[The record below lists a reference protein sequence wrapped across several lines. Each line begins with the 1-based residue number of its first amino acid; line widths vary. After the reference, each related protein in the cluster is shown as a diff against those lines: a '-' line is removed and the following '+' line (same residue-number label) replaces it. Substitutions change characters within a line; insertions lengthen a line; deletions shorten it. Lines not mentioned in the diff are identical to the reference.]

1 MLNTSTPDCGVKFS
15 TCHVNKQRL
24 INFLPVYSQSLCKVH
39 TMSFKDF
46 KVPYP
51 VDERY
56 SKRVA
61 YFSMEFAIHQPL
73 KIYSGGLGFLSGS
86 HLRSAYELKQ
96 NLIGV
101 GILWKYGYYDQARN
115 QDQTL
120 QVTWMEKQYS
130 FLEDTGIK
138 YQITVHEHPVW
149 VKVYYLN
156 PKTFNSA
163 PLFLLTTDIPEND
176 YVSQTICHR
185 LYDANVATKV
195 AQFILLGV
203 GGAKLLDEL
212 GFKPEVYHLNEAH
225 GLSAAFYL
233 YKKYNNNI
241 EEVRKRLVFTTHTPE
256 EAGNEKHDIHLCHK
270 MSYFCG
276 LTVDEVKKLTG
287 NPDEM
292 FNHSLA
298 ALRFARL
305 ANGVSKL
312 HGKVSRA
319 LWSKYDHI
327 CDIISITNAQ
337 NWTYWADELLYE
349 AVDNDDDTRFDTR
362 KAFLKKRA
370 FEIVADQTG
379 RLFDTRIFTLV
390 WARRFAGYKRA
401 GLITTDDE
409 KFEELIN
416 NKKYPIQIIWAGKPY
431 PVDYPAITEFNSLV
445 HLSRKYKNVSVLIG
459 YELMLSRRLKQGADC
474 WLNNPR
480 VPREASGTSG
490 MTAAMNG
497 TVNFST
503 DDGWIPE
510 FIKNG
515 ENGFVVPKTDYLN
528 MTVHEQDAY
537 DLNCIYE
544 ILNKQILPMYYDD
557 HKRWR
562 EVVKNGMRDVRFQFD
577 SNRMAHEYYELLY
590 KAPQK

>member
-1 MLNTSTPDCGVKFS
+1 
-15 TCHVNKQRL
+15 
-24 INFLPVYSQSLCKVH
+24 
-39 TMSFKDF
+39 MSFKDF

-51 VDERY
+51 IDARY
-56 SKRVA
+56 EKKVA
-61 YFSMEFAIHQPL
+61 YFSMEYAIHQPL

-96 NLIGV
+96 NLIAV

-149 VKVYYLN
+149 VKVFYLN
-156 PKTFNSA
+156 PQTFNSA

-176 YVSQTICHR
+176 YVSQTISHR

-203 GGAKLLDEL
+203 GGSKLLDEL
-212 GFKPEVYHLNEAH
+212 GFKPDVYHLNEAH

-276 LTVDEVKKLTG
+276 LTTDEVKKLTG
-287 NPDEM
+287 NPDDM

-319 LWSKYDHI
+319 LWSKYENI
-327 CDIISITNAQ
+327 CPIISITNAQ
-337 NWTYWADELLYE
+337 NWRYWADEQLYQ
-349 AVDNDDDTRFDTR
+349 AMGDNNDAAFDSR
-362 KAFLKKRA
+362 KTFLKKRS

-379 RLFDTRIFTLV
+379 KLYDTKIFTIV

-401 GLITTDDE
+401 GLIASDDE
-409 KFEELIN
+409 RFEELIN
-416 NKKYPIQIIWAGKPY
+416 SKKYPIQLIWAGKPY

-445 HLSRKYKNVSVLIG
+445 HLSRRFKNVAVLIG

-510 FIKNG
+510 FMKDK
-515 ENGFVVPKTDYLN
+515 ENGFVVPMADYHN

-537 DLNCIYE
+537 DLDCMYE
-544 ILNKQILPMYYDD
+544 ILTKQILPMYYDD
-557 HKRWR
+557 HDRWR
-562 EVVKNGMRDVRFQFD
+562 QVVKNGMKDVRFQFD

-590 KAPQK
+590 KA